1 MREINASKGGN
12 VVSTLEG
19 LRIVELGRGMAGAMA
34 RMFLAENGATVVKVE
49 PPGGVP
55 YRHEPSVLG
64 WDRGKESV
72 VLDLKTDS
80 GRSDLH
86 DLLGWADGVV
96 EDFRPGVA
104 ERLGLAWADV
114 ERAHPHLVYVTIT

>member
-1 MREINASKGGN
+1 MRLRLPLPYDGRDLSCLPVAEYAGQTGTKRGGSK
-12 VVSTLEG
+12 VSALEG

-34 RMFLAENGATVVKVE
+34 GMFLAEKGATVVKVE

-55 YRHEPSVLG
+55 YRHEPSALV

-72 VLDLKTDS
+72 VLDLKTDG

-86 DLLGWADGVV
+86 DLLGWAD
-96 EDFRPGVA
+96 
-104 ERLGLAWADV
+104 
-114 ERAHPHLVYVTIT
+114 

>member
-1 MREINASKGGN
+1 MLASGGERRTN
-12 VVSTLEG
+12 RDKEGGSKVSALEG

-34 RMFLAENGATVVKVE
+34 GMFLAENGATVVKVE

-55 YRHEPSVLG
+55 YRHEPALLV

-72 VLDLKTDS
+72 VLDLKTDG

-86 DLLGWADGVV
+86 DLLGWADGTV

-104 ERLGLAWADV
+104 A
-114 ERAHPHLVYVTIT
+114 